1 MCYILTNAFN
11 RDHYCHI
18 AKEIKNSL
26 IIICFYKLGSQQFAK
41 HFRIANVN
49 PSRSERETQILYIN
63 AYIYIESRKMVTWS
77 YMQGSKR
84 DKDVKNRLLDSVGEG
99 EGGMIWE
106 NSIETGILPYI
117 KQMTSP
123 SSMHEAR
130 HSSWCSGTTQRDA
143 VGREMGWGTHVHLWL
158 IHVNVWQTPSQFCKV
173 PSNIIPSN

>member
-63 AYIYIESRKMVTWS
+63 AYIYIESRKMVT
-77 YMQGSKR
+77 
-84 DKDVKNRLLDSVGEG
+84 
-99 EGGMIWE
+99 
-106 NSIETGILPYI
+106 
-117 KQMTSP
+117 
-123 SSMHEAR
+123 
-130 HSSWCSGTTQRDA
+130 
-143 VGREMGWGTHVHLWL
+143 
-158 IHVNVWQTPSQFCKV
+158 
-173 PSNIIPSN
+173 